1 MTVSSLCC
9 CSLTRT
15 PCSKLLST
23 TLHSTPLLTLF
34 AFAALAGC
42 GFPTHI
48 HTHKHTLALSLAR
61 RRCIIAWRAD
71 CCAATAGVAA
81 AVARVLVL
89 VLLFV
94 VSLTCS
100 QLLLQL
106 LLLCCCCS
114 CCCCWQCKTLHCNKI
129 ELPSPS
135 SSLNWHN
142 DLIKNKHL
150 HCIAT
155 MRRRLGRP

>member
-1 MTVSSLCC
+1 MCNDSQQPLLLLTHSHALLKTPLSHSPLLSSL
-9 CSLTRT
+9 SL
-15 PCSKLLST
+15 
-23 TLHSTPLLTLF
+23 PLQPWQGVDFQLT
-34 AFAALAGC
+34 
-42 GFPTHI
+42 
-48 HTHKHTLALSLAR
+48 HTLALSLAR

-106 LLLCCCCS
+106 LLLLLLLFLLLLLAMQNS
-114 CCCCWQCKTLHCNKI
+114 TLQQN
-129 ELPSPS
+129 
-135 SSLNWHN
+135 
-142 DLIKNKHL
+142 
-150 HCIAT
+150 
-155 MRRRLGRP
+155 